1 MDVRRMG
8 GPAESRKP
16 MTDDWSVEDWSR
28 ERPRRWWDPSRRLLR
43 SIRRYQR
50 WRARGWSGRL
60 LSRWFVLEH
69 RFWSCVT
76 GADIPLNSRIA
87 GGLLLPH
94 PVGVVIHPWAAIGP
108 NCLIAQNVTIG
119 EGERIPGRPILGA
132 GVDVGAGAVILGGVT
147 IGDRARIGANAV
159 VLTDVP
165 AGATAVGVP
174 ARILRVSTVFD
185 ASRGDAGA
193 LAGGE

>member
-1 MDVRRMG
+1 
-8 GPAESRKP
+8 
-16 MTDDWSVEDWSR
+16 
-28 ERPRRWWDPSRRLLR
+28 LLR

-50 WRARGWSGRL
+50 WRARGRLGRL
-60 LSRWFVLEH
+60 LARWFVLEH
-69 RFWSCVT
+69 RLWSCVA
-76 GADIPLNSRIA
+76 GADIPLNSRIG

-94 PVGVVIHPWAAIGP
+94 PVGIVVHPMATIGP
-108 NCLIAQNVTIG
+108 NCLIFQNVTIAQG
-119 EGERIPGRPILGA
+119 DRVPGCPTLGA

-174 ARILRVSTVFD
+174 ARIV
-185 ASRGDAGA
+185 GA
-193 LAGGE
+193 PAAR